1 MAVQSQQTS
10 APAPQP
16 LVDER
21 PPFVLTRGMLF
32 NIGGWAA
39 FGLIIVLVV
48 IPSISRGV
56 WSTFGEWS
64 SWTFLWDGLMV
75 TVQVA
80 VYSIILSMILG
91 ILFALGRL
99 SPNKLISVPSVVYI
113 ELMRALPSYLI
124 IFFAFIGLPV
134 IFRDVPGMGWLAA
147 LDALWYAVIGLTLYT
162 SAVMAEIVRAGILSV
177 EKGQLEA
184 AYSLGLNPIGT
195 LRQIVLPQA
204 LRRMAPNIVS
214 QLITLTKDTS
224 LASIIALQDL
234 TRKGKQ
240 LYQQQANVI
249 ETMLI
254 VGLIYFVICYSL
266 ALLSKRLEL
275 RKKK

>member
-1 MAVQSQQTS
+1 
-10 APAPQP
+10 
-16 LVDER
+16 
-21 PPFVLTRGMLF
+21 VL
-32 NIGGWAA
+32 
-39 FGLIIVLVV
+39 
-48 IPSISRGV
+48 
-56 WSTFGEWS
+56 
-64 SWTFLWDGLMV
+64 
-75 TVQVA
+75 
-80 VYSIILSMILG
+80 
-91 ILFALGRL
+91 
-99 SPNKLISVPSVVYI
+99 YI

-147 LDALWYAVIGLTLYT
+147 LDALWYAVIGLTIYT

-184 AYSLGLNPIGT
+184 AYSLGLNPIAT

-266 ALLSKRLEL
+266 ALLSKRLEIKS
-275 RKKK
+275 KK